1 VIAGLAAALAGA
13 IARPASARVTRIL
26 LGEAFLLLEEYL
38 DLKPAQRDRFFF
50 AYRAMRD
57 KKPAPDAQ
65 ARVVHR
71 DGSANPLALDAAGWV
86 TELPTL
92 DQLKRRDAFEVDGP
106 PFDMLLEMRAT
117 LAPAERLAVAEL
129 ASTLA
134 QANAAI
140 VSFAGG
146 DPSAG
151 GGITCVYF
159 PDAGSGK
166 AQMPDGAER
175 PLPAFDFPLIGVTP
189 YFEAHSLGRAASVT
203 LAKAPSRLVIAGPP
217 RK

>member
-1 VIAGLAAALAGA
+1 LPRRAALAGLAAVLAALRAAPALAK
-13 IARPASARVTRIL
+13 PAVTRIPL
-26 LGEAFLLLEEYL
+26 SDAFLLLEPYL
-38 DLKPAQRDRFFF
+38 GLKAAERDRFSL

-65 ARVVHR
+65 ARIVHR
-71 DGSANPLALDAAGWV
+71 DGSASPLALDPAGWV

-92 DQLKRRDAFEVDGP
+92 DALKRRDSFEVDGP
-106 PFDMLLEMRAT
+106 PFDMLLELRAT

-129 ASTLA
+129 AATLA
-134 QANAAI
+134 QVNAAI

-151 GGITCVYF
+151 GALTCLYF

-166 AQMPDGAER
+166 
-175 PLPAFDFPLIGVTP
+175 
-189 YFEAHSLGRAASVT
+189 
-203 LAKAPSRLVIAGPP
+203 
-217 RK
+217 